1 MKYKIAYCIPSL
13 ENSGGME
20 RVLTIKANYLV
31 DILNYDVYIIVTE
44 DYSKQPFYKLSKNV
58 HLINL
63 KVNFG
68 DLWNYSFIKR
78 VPIFIKKQRIY
89 KKRLTKALMTIKPDI
104 TDTLMRREIN
114 FINDINDGSIKI
126 GEIHNNK
133 YHYRNFEKNDINLAK
148 KIFAKYWM
156 WSFHNK
162 IKHLKRFIVL
172 SSEDKENW
180 SGLKNIIVINNPI
193 SFQTEKIAKLDNKKV
208 IAVGRYTYQKGFD
221 ILIQAWKLVVN
232 RHPYWSLNI
241 YGNGN
246 SQPYMI
252 LCKELGLTE
261 SCHLKKET
269 NDIINKYL
277 ESSIFV
283 LSSRFEGFPMVLPEA
298 MSVGLP
304 CVAFTC
310 PCGTKDII
318 NDGEDGLWVDN
329 GNVKMLADKICYL
342 IENETKRKKMGL
354 NALNNIK
361 RLNLKSIMEQ
371 WDSLFNELIK
381 KNDI

>member
-1 MKYKIAYCIPSL
+1 
-13 ENSGGME
+13 
-20 RVLTIKANYLV
+20 
-31 DILNYDVYIIVTE
+31 
-44 DYSKQPFYKLSKNV
+44 
-58 HLINL
+58 
-63 KVNFG
+63 
-68 DLWNYSFIKR
+68 
-78 VPIFIKKQRIY
+78 
-89 KKRLTKALMTIKPDI
+89 
-104 TDTLMRREIN
+104 
-114 FINDINDGSIKI
+114 
-126 GEIHNNK
+126 
-133 YHYRNFEKNDINLAK
+133 
-148 KIFAKYWM
+148 M

-241 YGNGN
+241 YGSGN
-246 SQPYMI
+246 SQPYML

-381 KNDI
+381 NNY